1 MLERNVNK
9 YLIIIT
15 GINEKPSGFLNRI
28 VKIQKLIYF
37 YMECKKVKGEY
48 YVS

>member
-15 GINEKPSGFLNRI
+15 GINEKPIGFLNRI
-28 VKIQKLIYF
+28 VKIQKINLFLYG
-37 YMECKKVKGEY
+37 V
-48 YVS
+48 

>member
-15 GINEKPSGFLNRI
+15 GINERPSGFLNRI

-37 YMECKKVKGEY
+37 YMECKKVKGE
-48 YVS
+48 

>member
-15 GINEKPSGFLNRI
+15 GIDEEPSGFLSRI

-37 YMECKKVKGEY
+37 YMECKKVKGEFL
-48 YVS
+48 

>member
-37 YMECKKVKGEY
+37 NEIGRHTKPCLAI
-48 YVS
+48 S

>member
-28 VKIQKLIYF
+28 EKIKKLIYI
-37 YMECKKVKGEY
+37 YMECKNVKVE
-48 YVS
+48 

>member
-15 GINEKPSGFLNRI
+15 GINGFLNRI

-37 YMECKKVKGEY
+37 YMECKKVKGE
-48 YVS
+48 